1 MEIVPVLLVHGA
13 GDIPIER
20 VQGKIDGVKLAT
32 KLGYKKLIETGNV
45 LDAVVEA
52 VRSMELDPYF
62 NAGVFLS
69 IFSIKTNWPSRG
81 LE

>member
-1 MEIVPVLLVHGA
+1 MEIVPVLLVHGGA

-32 KLGYKKLIETGNV
+32 KLGHKKLIETGNV
-45 LDAVVEA
+45 LDAVEEA

-62 NAGVFLS
+62 NTGQYFYLFFPPKLTGPQGA
-69 IFSIKTNWPSRG
+69 
-81 LE
+81 